1 MFNTTF
7 IEIIPNNILLKK
19 KTSDYYESTIALN
32 NLTDNN
38 ILFKVFNNKK
48 TTYSSTP
55 NYGFISP
62 KGTITIDI
70 KRLERVYMNKNI

>member
-1 MFNTTF
+1 MLTSNF
-7 IEIIPNNILLKK
+7 IEIIPNQILLKK
-19 KTSDYYESTIALN
+19 KISDYLESTITLN
-32 NLTDNN
+32 NITNSN

-70 KRLERVYMNKNI
+70 KRLERVEIFIIY